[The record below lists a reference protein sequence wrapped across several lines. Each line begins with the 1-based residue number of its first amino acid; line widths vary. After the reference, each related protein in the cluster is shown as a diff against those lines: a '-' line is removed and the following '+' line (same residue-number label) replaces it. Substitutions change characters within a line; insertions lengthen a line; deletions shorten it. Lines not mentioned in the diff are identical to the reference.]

1 MEWALHCVTGVLI
14 RENEKMEGDLSHR
27 HLWGEGPVNTEEV
40 GGMPPQAKEAWSPL
54 RLEEARREPPLELP
68 ERAQHC

>member
-1 MEWALHCVTGVLI
+1 MTGVLI